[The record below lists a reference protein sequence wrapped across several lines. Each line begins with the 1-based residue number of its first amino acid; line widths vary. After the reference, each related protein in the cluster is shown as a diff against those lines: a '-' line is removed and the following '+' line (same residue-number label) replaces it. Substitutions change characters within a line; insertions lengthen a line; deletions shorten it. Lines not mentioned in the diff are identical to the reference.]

1 MNPDRL
7 HHVALGIVGLALG
20 TNGAVAVSATG
31 GSDLGGAVT
40 LVGAACLVGLSAH
53 GLVSGADRT
62 VDERVAYLSVFAAL
76 LSVAGTG
83 LTLVD

>member
-62 VDERVAYLSVFAAL
+62 VDERRTERCECKPPDKERDSEKQCL
-76 LSVAGTG
+76 
-83 LTLVD
+83 